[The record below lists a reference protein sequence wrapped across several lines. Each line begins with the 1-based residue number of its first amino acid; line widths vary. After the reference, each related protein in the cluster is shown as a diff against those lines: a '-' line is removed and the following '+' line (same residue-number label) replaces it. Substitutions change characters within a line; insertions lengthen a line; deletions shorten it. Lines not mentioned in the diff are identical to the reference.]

1 MVAGSGRLGRPPYLF
16 PSPVHLFGS
25 LAGIGQLLMLFPEW
39 MLGGAILLL
48 TLGTLITGGMI
59 WFNLQR
65 EKLLQRTRIF
75 RADLASWT

>member
-1 MVAGSGRLGRPPYLF
+1 
-16 PSPVHLFGS
+16 
-25 LAGIGQLLMLFPEW
+25 MLFPEW